1 MKNRQYFPEYPSNE
15 RGEIPEPMC
24 FDVLRVFADYGGVYL
39 WDMNGVPTMVSEI
52 THSKPPIKMVISRL
66 MTQPVK

>member
-1 MKNRQYFPEYPSNE
+1 
-15 RGEIPEPMC
+15 MC